1 MLGLARLLAST
12 SVKPPAGQ
20 ESIFRGLGP
29 SVIFL
34 VKLLHVRITFRGH
47 SVNGGAGGP
56 VTQIHLASV
65 TSTSF
70 CTCKASKDSQKSRNS
85 KNFDRKFSCVPSFC
99 CFSLSTYKVRFP
111 DT

>member
-34 VKLLHVRITFRGH
+34 VKLLHVRITIRGH
-47 SVNGGAGGP
+47 RV
-56 VTQIHLASV
+56 
-65 TSTSF
+65 
-70 CTCKASKDSQKSRNS
+70 
-85 KNFDRKFSCVPSFC
+85 
-99 CFSLSTYKVRFP
+99 
-111 DT
+111 